1 MTLCNLLNIARVK
14 QIVPRSQIWHYGSIG
29 SQIGGKLLP
38 SAQSSSRGQTV
49 GENRSVKVTVPVSSM
64 QRLAKSDKMALLG
77 SKLGFV
83 SDLELIPLG
92 QFSQYVVP
100 PV

>member
-1 MTLCNLLNIARVK
+1 MTRCNLLNISKVK
-14 QIVPRSQIWHYGSIG
+14 QIVLRSQIWFYGSSV
-29 SQIGGKLLP
+29 SQLV
-38 SAQSSSRGQTV
+38 QSSYPRYKARHKGNQWVTI
-49 GENRSVKVTVPVSSM
+49 GEFRLGSVSSM
-64 QRLAKSDKMALLG
+64 HKVAKSDKMALSG

-92 QFSQYVVP
+92 QFSHYVVP

>member
-1 MTLCNLLNIARVK
+1 MHK
-14 QIVPRSQIWHYGSIG
+14 G
-29 SQIGGKLLP
+29 
-38 SAQSSSRGQTV
+38 
-49 GENRSVKVTVPVSSM
+49 
-64 QRLAKSDKMALLG
+64 AKSDKMALSG